1 MKTRYWRL
9 AATTLA
15 GRPLAMPAL
24 ILLGLILAFVLF
36 WPAVSPYDPNEVNFD
51 LSRQGPSPAHPLGT
65 DQFGRDLMTRL
76 AAGGRTTLLIVVIAV
91 AIIAVLG
98 ISYGAISALSGRMT
112 DAFLMRVLDG
122 LLALP
127 RIPIAIVILAAL
139 SLNAQNVQTVALALG
154 VVGWMLTARLVRGQ
168 LISLRKQDYV
178 HAAQALGARRRQ
190 VLRRHLLPNSSGVLA
205 VALLLELPTIV
216 IGEAFLA
223 VLGLGPQPPTATWG
237 NIVDEGLHF
246 GRVWQMTL
254 ATGMIVLFALTAN
267 VIVDA
272 LGEALD
278 PRSQV
283 ARRSPS
289 VRRAEA

>member
-1 MKTRYWRL
+1 MNVRYWRL

-15 GRPLAMPAL
+15 ARPLALPAVA
-24 ILLGLILAFVLF
+24 LLGVILAFVVLS
-36 WPAVSPYDPNEVNFD
+36 PVLSPYDPNDVDFGI
-51 LSRQGPSPAHPLGT
+51 SREGPSFAHPLGT
-65 DQFGRDLMTRL
+65 DQFGRDLLTRL
-76 AAGGRTTLLIVVIAV
+76 ATGGRTTLLIVAIAV

-98 ISYGAISALSGRMT
+98 LTYGAVSALAGRLT

-139 SLNAQNVQTVALALG
+139 KLSAQNVQTVALALG

-168 LISLRKQDYV
+168 LLSLRQHDYV
-178 HAAQALGARRRQ
+178 RAARAVGASWLQ
-190 VLRRHLLPNSSGVLA
+190 VVRRHLLPNSAGIFT
-205 VALLLELPTIV
+205 VALLLELPTVV

-223 VLGLGPQPPTATWG
+223 VLGLGPQAPTATWG
-237 NIVDEGLHF
+237 NIVQEGLHF
-246 GRVWQMTL
+246 GRIWQMSL
-254 ATGMIVLFALTAN
+254 ATGMIVLFALAAN
-267 VIVDA
+267 VVVDA

-283 ARRSPS
+283 GQRVSQ
-289 VRRAEA
+289 

>member
-1 MKTRYWRL
+1 MNTRYWRL

-15 GRPLAMPAL
+15 GRPLAVPAL
-24 ILLGLILAFVLF
+24 ILLGLILTFVLF
-36 WPAVSPYDPNEVNFD
+36 WPVISPYDPNEVNFD
-51 LSRQGPSPAHPLGT
+51 LSREGPSPAHPLGT
-65 DQFGRDLMTRL
+65 DQYGRDLMTRL

-98 ISYGAISALSGRMT
+98 ISYGAVSALGGRMT

-139 SLNAQNVQTVALALG
+139 SLHAQNVQTVALALG
-154 VVGWMLTARLVRGQ
+154 VVGWMLLARLVRGQ
-168 LISLRKQDYV
+168 LISLRETDYV
-178 HAAQALGARRRQ
+178 HAARALGAKRRQ

-205 VALLLELPTIV
+205 VALLLELPAIV

-237 NIVDEGLHF
+237 NIADEGLHF

-272 LGEALD
+272 LSEALD

-283 ARRSPS
+283 GRRSNQ
-289 VRRAEA
+289 

>member
-1 MKTRYWRL
+1 MNTRYWRL

-15 GRPLAMPAL
+15 GRPLAAPAL
-24 ILLGLILAFVLF
+24 ILLGLILTFVLF
-36 WPAVSPYDPNEVNFD
+36 WPVISPYDPNEVNFD

-98 ISYGAISALSGRMT
+98 ISYGAVSALGGRMT
-112 DAFLMRVLDG
+112 DAFLMRILDG

-139 SLNAQNVQTVALALG
+139 SLRAQNVQTVALALG
-154 VVGWMLTARLVRGQ
+154 VVGWMLIARLVRGQ
-168 LISLRKQDYV
+168 LIALRETDYV
-178 HAAQALGARRRQ
+178 HAARALGAKRRQ

-205 VALLLELPTIV
+205 VALLLELPAIV

-237 NIVDEGLHF
+237 NIADEGLHF

-272 LGEALD
+272 LSEALD

-283 ARRSPS
+283 GRRPNQ
-289 VRRAEA
+289 

>member
-1 MKTRYWRL
+1 MNTRYWRL
-9 AATTLA
+9 TASTLA
-15 GRPLAMPAL
+15 SRPLALPAL
-24 ILLGLILAFVLF
+24 LLLGLILAYIFM
-36 WPAVSPYDPNEVNFD
+36 WPVVSPYDPNAVDFD
-51 LSRQGPSPAHPLGT
+51 LSRQGPSASHPLGT

-76 AAGGRTTLLIVVIAV
+76 AAGGRTTLLIVLIAV

-98 ISYGAISALSGRMT
+98 ISYGAASALGGRTT

-122 LLALP
+122 LMALP

-154 VVGWMLTARLVRGQ
+154 VVGWMLTARLVRGT
-168 LISLRKQDYV
+168 LLSLRQQDYV
-178 HAAQALGARRRQ
+178 NAARALGAGRTQ

-237 NIVDEGLHF
+237 NIADEGLHF

-254 ATGMIVLFALTAN
+254 ATGMIVLFALAAN
-267 VIVDA
+267 VVVDA

-283 ARRSPS
+283 ARRD
-289 VRRAEA
+289 RQ